1 MKKYYKQGSSIFELD
16 FNNQKMT
23 CVTEN
28 VFNKGIVVSEGVSGP
43 FIAMANSF
51 SSSVSEGVRSGF
63 GEPTL
68 ESTEAEFKTA
78 FIYAYEML
86 TSASAQL

>member
-16 FNNQKMT
+16 FEKEKMT

-28 VFNKGIVVSEGVSGP
+28 LFNKGIVISEGMAGP
-43 FIAMANSF
+43 FQSMANSF
-51 SSSVSEGVRSGF
+51 SSSLTIQNRG

-68 ESTEAEFKTA
+68 ESSEEEFAAA
-78 FIYAYEML
+78 FRYAYQNI
-86 TSASAQL
+86 TSASLGL